1 MAPLPA
7 ALADPLQELSRSYLV
22 DAITRGEYVGWLAT
36 PEDQE
41 DTIVAGAGAQLRR
54 VLPHPVELA
63 DGRKAVADGR
73 HAIVLNVFTEPG
85 WRRRGVAEILV
96 RRILAWAREERLDR
110 LILHASAAGRS
121 LYERL
126 GFAATN
132 GMRFAGD
139 LSSASGELHP
149 G

>member
-1 MAPLPA
+1 MAG
-7 ALADPLQELSRSYLV
+7 
-22 DAITRGEYVGWLAT
+22 DAR
-36 PEDQE
+36 DQE